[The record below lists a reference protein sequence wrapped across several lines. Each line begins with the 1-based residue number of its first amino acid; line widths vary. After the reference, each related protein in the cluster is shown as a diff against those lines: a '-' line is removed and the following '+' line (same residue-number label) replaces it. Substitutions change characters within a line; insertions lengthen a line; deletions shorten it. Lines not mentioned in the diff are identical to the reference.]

1 MEPETLKIIQ
11 WGAVISAS
19 LAAAVI
25 DVKYRRIPNLL
36 CGLLFLTGLLWSI
49 GNNGVKG
56 LAESVAA
63 AVLLSLPFVALF
75 IFAGGGAG
83 DAKLTGAIGAWLSI
97 KESVVTLA
105 CICIIGGI
113 IGIIVAIF
121 KRRLKLVLIN
131 LFFIVFDFIRAI
143 LRQISGRAGIQC
155 SGPSKNLG
163 KDQGEKLTIPYGVAI
178 FIGVCMAGIIV
189 WLRQI

>member
-1 MEPETLKIIQ
+1 MIIQ
-11 WGAVISAS
+11 WGVVIGAS
-19 LAAAVI
+19 LAAAAI

-36 CGLLFLTGLLWSI
+36 CGPLFLAGLLWSV

-56 LAESVAA
+56 LAEALAA
-63 AVLLSLPFVALF
+63 SVLLSLPFIVLF

-97 KESVVTLA
+97 EESAVTLV
-105 CICIIGGI
+105 CICIVGGI
-113 IGIIVAIF
+113 LGIIVAIF
-121 KRRLKLVLIN
+121 KKRLRIVLIN
-131 LFFIVFDFIRAI
+131 VVFIIFDFLRAMLRLI
-143 LRQISGRAGIQC
+143 LGRAGILYT
-155 SGPSKNLG
+155 GPSKNIG
-163 KDQGEKLTIPYGVAI
+163 KDEGEKLTIPYGMAI

>member
-1 MEPETLKIIQ
+1 LKIIQ

-36 CGLLFLTGLLWSI
+36 CGLLFLTGLLWSL

-56 LAESVAA
+56 LAEALAA
-63 AVLLSLPFVALF
+63 AVILSLPFIVLF

-105 CICIIGGI
+105 CICIVG
-113 IGIIVAIF
+113 
-121 KRRLKLVLIN
+121 LLSVL
-131 LFFIVFDFIRAI
+131 
-143 LRQISGRAGIQC
+143 
-155 SGPSKNLG
+155 
-163 KDQGEKLTIPYGVAI
+163 
-178 FIGVCMAGIIV
+178 
-189 WLRQI
+189 

>member
-1 MEPETLKIIQ
+1 MDPETLRMIQ

-36 CGLLFLTGLLWSI
+36 CGPLFLAGLLWSLS
-49 GNNGVKG
+49 NNGVKG
-56 LAESVAA
+56 LTEAVAS
-63 AVLLSLPFVALF
+63 AVLLSLPFVLLF

-97 KESVVTLA
+97 NESAVTLA
-105 CICIIGGI
+105 CICIVGGI
-113 IGIIVAIF
+113 LGIVVAIYRG
-121 KRRLKLVLIN
+121 KLKLVLIN
-131 LFFIVFDFIRAI
+131 LFFIVFDFVSAI
-143 LRQISGRAGIQC
+143 LSVGGIR
-155 SGPSKNLG
+155 SPAKDAG
-163 KDQGEKLTIPYGVAI
+163 KDRGEKLAIPYGVAI
-178 FIGVCMAGIIV
+178 FIGVCVAGIIV